1 MKKILIVVLVLIPLL
16 QYAQDGGK
24 TSFTLEEAKAYALEN
39 SASVKNAKIDDQ
51 ITDKTIWETISIG
64 LPQANGSVNYQ
75 NVFTVP
81 EMNFGG
87 YVDWGAM
94 DPMSYITPADVG
106 SHYVEG
112 EPVQLGVKQNVTFDI
127 TVNQI
132 IFNGEYLVGLQAIKT
147 MRKTSDVMIAKA
159 EADTKA
165 LISET
170 YVLVK
175 VLEENKSILVESLEN
190 TELLL
195 EEMTATNKAGMLDRT
210 SVDQFQL
217 TVHNLTNAVSSLDKQ
232 IETMKMLL
240 KYQMGMDI
248 GQDIILPETAEEI
261 LSKVDGDKLLL
272 QEFSIDNNIDYR
284 MLSIQ
289 EESAFL
295 TVQQHRS
302 HVLPS
307 LSAFYRHQQQM
318 NTPDLNFSNPN
329 IVGLTLSVPILS
341 SGARWARTEKA
352 KLELLKIQNTKYD
365 VERALNMQVSQ
376 NRSSFIVATEKY
388 DLEKQ
393 NLELAKKIYDN
404 TLIMFRNGTAS
415 SLELTQAQNQM
426 LTSQTGCYNAIL
438 ELLQAK
444 NNLDKALN
452 NY

>member
-1 MKKILIVVLVLIPLL
+1 MRRILLVLIILLPLR
-16 QYAQDGGK
+16 YFAQDVEK
-24 TSFTLEEAKAYALEN
+24 TSFTLEEAKEYALVN
-39 SASVKNAKIDDQ
+39 SVNVKNARIDSE

-75 NVFTVP
+75 NIFTVP

-87 YVDWGAM
+87 YVDWGSM
-94 DPMSYITPADVG
+94 DPMSYITPIDVFT
-106 SHYVEG
+106 HYVEG
-112 EPVQLGVKQNVTFDI
+112 EPVQLGVKQNVTWDI

-147 MRKTSDVMIAKA
+147 MRKTSDVMMEKA
-159 EADTKA
+159 EADVKA

-175 VLEENKSILVESLEN
+175 ILEQNKEVLSESLEN
-190 TELLL
+190 TQILLD
-195 EEMTATNKAGMLDRT
+195 EMIATNSAGLLDKT

-217 TVHNLTNAVSSLDKQ
+217 TVHNLTNAVSSIEKQ
-232 IETMKMLL
+232 VQTMKLLL

-248 GQDIILPETAEEI
+248 DQEIILTETAEE
-261 LSKVDGDKLLL
+261 LLERVNVEQLLL
-272 QEFSIDNNIDYR
+272 QEFKIDNNLDYR

-289 EESAFL
+289 EESAIL
-295 TVQQHRS
+295 TVKQHKS

-307 LSAFYRHQQQM
+307 LTAFYRHQEQM
-318 NTPDLNFSNPN
+318 KTPDFNFANPN
-329 IVGLTLSVPILS
+329 MVGVTLSVPILS

-352 KLELLKIQNTKYD
+352 ELELLKVQNTKYD

-376 NRSSFIVATEKY
+376 NRSNFIIAFEKY
-388 DLEKQ
+388 ELEQK
-393 NLELAKKIYDN
+393 NLELAQKIYDN

-426 LTSQTGCYNAIL
+426 LTSQSNLYSAIL

-444 NNLDKALN
+444 NNLDKTLN
-452 NY
+452 NF